1 MDHSKAPV
9 LDALVEYHQQRITPF
24 NPPGHKQGR
33 GADRRVVDVVG
44 EGVFRS
50 DVLGPNGLDDRLM
63 RHGVL
68 QEAQELMADAVG
80 AEHTFFSTCG
90 SSLSVK
96 SAMLAVAGP
105 HEKLIVVRHAHK
117 SVISGLILSGVS
129 PVWVHP
135 HWDGERHLSHP
146 PGPDEVRAAFE
157 AEPEAKGM
165 LLVTPTDYG
174 TCGDIAAIAE
184 VCHEFDRPLIVD
196 EAWGAHLPF
205 HPDLPPWAMDAN
217 ADLCVTSVHKMGS
230 AVEQSSVFHLQGYR
244 VDPTVLKARED
255 LLGTTSA
262 SSLVYATLDGW
273 RRQMVEDGEKL
284 LSTALSL
291 AHRVR
296 REIDELPGL
305 RVMGEREFVGSG
317 LAASLDPL
325 KVVVD
330 LSGLGISGYQAADW
344 LRARK
349 RVTVGLSDHRRI
361 VAILTVADDDYT
373 ASVLVDA
380 LRELTQA
387 AERMKRPPAVDLP
400 RPDELELRTVMLP
413 RDAFF
418 GETEQVDVDKAV
430 GRVAAEMISP
440 YPPGAPALV
449 PGEVITR
456 EVLDYLRSG
465 LNAGMQLPD
474 PADSDLES
482 VRVVRDPA

>member
-9 LDALVEYHQQRITPF
+9 LDALVEFHEQGIVPF

-33 GADRRVVDVVG
+33 GADQRVVDVVG
-44 EGVFRS
+44 AGVFAS
-50 DVLGPNGLDDRLM
+50 DVLGPNGLDDRLL

-68 QEAQELMADAVG
+68 QQAQELMADAVG

-105 HEKLIVVRHAHK
+105 HEKLVVVRHAHK

-146 PGPDEVRAAFE
+146 PGPDEVRKAFE
-157 AEPEAKGM
+157 ADPEAKGM

-184 VCHEFDRPLIVD
+184 VCHEFDKPLIVD

-205 HPDLPPWAMDAN
+205 HPELPPWAMDAG
-217 ADLCVTSVHKMGS
+217 ADLCVTSVHKMGA
-230 AVEQSSVFHLQGYR
+230 AVEQSSVFHLQGDR
-244 VDPTVLKARED
+244 ADPAVLKARED

-262 SSLVYATLDGW
+262 SSLVYATVDGW
-273 RRQMVEDGEKL
+273 RRQMVEHGEKL
-284 LSTALSL
+284 LSAALSL
-291 AHRVR
+291 AHGAR

-305 RVMGEREFVGSG
+305 RVMGEREFVGPE
-317 LAASLDPL
+317 LADSFDPL

-344 LRARK
+344 LRARQQ
-349 RVTVGLSDHRRI
+349 VTVGLSDHRRI
-361 VAILTVADDDYT
+361 VAIFTVADDERT
-373 ASVLVDA
+373 ASVLVAA
-380 LRELTQA
+380 LRELTKA
-387 AERMKRPPAVDLP
+387 AERMKSPPAVDLP
-400 RPDELELRTVMLP
+400 RPDELALRTVMLP

-418 GETEQVDVDKAV
+418 GETEQVGVDKAV

-449 PGEVITR
+449 PGEVITK

-465 LNAGMQLPD
+465 LAAGMQLPD
-474 PADSDLES
+474 PADADLES
-482 VRVVRDPA
+482 VRVVKDPA